1 MKIKPGTIFYGC
13 YPYTDENGKVEITV
27 DEWVV
32 RTIRKK
38 RNSQTRYGIPKSY
51 PDMNDYVNL
60 VHKHE
65 GLTWSEKTG
74 WMKNIASMFRRQFIL
89 GRDLPYDLFTTPL
102 QALKYAE
109 KIADTP
115 GELKAVRTRIT
126 KLRNSKK

>member
-13 YPYTDENGKVEITV
+13 YPYTDENGKIEITV

-65 GLTWSEKTG
+65 GLTWSEKNG
-74 WMKNIASMFRRQFIL
+74 WMKNISSMFRRQFIL
-89 GRDLPYDLFTTPL
+89 GRDLPYGLFTTPL

>member
-32 RTIRKK
+32 RSIRKK
-38 RNSQTRYGIPKSY
+38 RNSQTRYGIPLAY
-51 PDMNDYVNL
+51 PDTQDYVNL
-60 VHKHE
+60 VQKYD
-65 GLTWSEKTG
+65 GLTWSKTG
-74 WMKNIASMFRRQFIL
+74 WLKNISPMFRRQFVL
-89 GRDLPYDLFTTPL
+89 GGDLPHDLFTTPL